1 MKGTA
6 SNSTQLLLRRDDALA
21 VIIDVQE
28 KLLPAIADHEAL
40 LARTVAFTTA
50 MKTLGVPLLV
60 SEQYPKG
67 LGPTVPELRSAVDGV
82 PILVKTAFGC
92 LGDEAFLSALR
103 ATGRKTLLLC
113 GIETHVCVL
122 QTALQAREM
131 GLAVHVIEDCV
142 GSRRREDKAAGLARM
157 AAAGCVGSSLEM
169 AVFELLERAG
179 TPLFKAILPL
189 VK

>member
-67 LGPTVPELRSAVDGV
+67 LGPTVPELRSAVDGF
-82 PILVKTAFGC
+82 PFW
-92 LGDEAFLSALR
+92 
-103 ATGRKTLLLC
+103 
-113 GIETHVCVL
+113 
-122 QTALQAREM
+122 
-131 GLAVHVIEDCV
+131 
-142 GSRRREDKAAGLARM
+142 SRRRSAAWR
-157 AAAGCVGSSLEM
+157 
-169 AVFELLERAG
+169 
-179 TPLFKAILPL
+179 
-189 VK
+189 